1 MKSKPTFYCKLSYF
15 GCGVIDDLFGAQVTF
30 VTNQELVDV
39 FACIAIDF
47 LEPLLDIV
55 ERLLVSTVV
64 DDNDTMGTSVI
75 TRSDCPESLL
85 TSSVPLYQ

>member
-1 MKSKPTFYCKLSYF
+1 MKSKPASYCKLSHF

-47 LEPLLDIV
+47 LEPLFDIV

-64 DDNDTMGTSVI
+64 DDNDTMGTSVV
-75 TRSDCPESLL
+75 TRRNCPESFLA
-85 TSSVPLYQ
+85 SSVPL